1 MADPS
6 SYRPRPGEIPDS
18 PGVYRFRDEHRRVIY
33 VGKAKSLRQRLAN
46 YFQDLA
52 NLHPRTRTMVT
63 TAASVEWT
71 VVSTEVEALQL
82 EYSWI
87 KEYDPRF
94 NVKYRDD
101 KSYPYLA
108 VTMNEE
114 FPRVQVMRGHKK
126 KGVRYFGPYGHAWAI
141 RDTVDLLLRV
151 FPVRTCSAGVFKN
164 AARTGRPCLLGY
176 IGKCSAPCVERI
188 SAEDHQELAEEF
200 CDFMAGR
207 TGTYLR
213 RLERKMGEAA
223 EDMEYERAARL
234 RDDIG
239 ALRKAME
246 KSAVVLADATDADLI
261 AVAEDEL
268 EAAVQIFHVR
278 GGRVRGQRGW
288 VTDKVEEI
296 TTGALVEHA
305 LQQLYGEETG
315 DAVPKEV
322 LVPALPDPVEPV
334 QEWLADR
341 RGSGV
346 SLRIPQRGDK
356 KALMET
362 VQRNAQQALVL
373 HKTKRASD
381 LTTRSRALEEI
392 ADALDLDSAP
402 LRIECYDISHLQG
415 DDVVASMVVFED
427 GLARKSEYRRFQIK
441 GFRGQDDVRSMHEVI
456 TRRFRRYLAEKE
468 RTGEWADGEDP
479 GEGTP
484 RADGRDRVLSAT
496 PGSPAA
502 PGGEADSSH
511 QSAPAHQP
519 APGHAATSGQEA
531 ALGRDAAPGQEA
543 APSHEAAPGREAAP
557 GDEAT
562 PGQEAAPGHHAAPGH
577 QAAPS
582 QEAAPDHQA
591 AAPGHGA
598 ADDLA
603 LADGSGLKD
612 EDGRPKRFAYPPQL
626 VVVDGGQ
633 PQVAAAQRALDEL
646 GIDDIAVCG
655 LAKRLEEVWLPG
667 EDDPVVLPRTSEGLY
682 LLQRVRDE
690 AHRFAI
696 TYQRTKRAKRFRSS
710 PLDDVPGLGETRK
723 QALIKHFGSVKKLR
737 SATID
742 QICEVPGIGRK
753 TAETV
758 AVALARSA
766 PATPAVNTATGEIMD
781 DEDGAPETTADAPG
795 EPVSA
800 GTPDERRGQ
809 ER

>member
-6 SYRPRPGEIPDS
+6 SYRPSPGQIPDS

-52 NLHPRTRTMVT
+52 GLHPRTRSMVT

-108 VTMNEE
+108 VTLNEE

-126 KGVRYFGPYGHAWAI
+126 KGVRYFGPYAHAWAI

-176 IGKCSAPCVERI
+176 IGKCSAPCVGRV
-188 SAEDHQELAEEF
+188 SAEEHGELAEEF
-200 CDFMAGR
+200 CDFMTGR

-213 RLERKMGEAA
+213 RLERQMMEAA
-223 EDMEYERAARL
+223 DEMEYERAARL
-234 RDDIG
+234 RDDIE
-239 ALRKAME
+239 ALKKAME
-246 KSAVVLADATDADLI
+246 KNAVVLADATDADLI

-322 LVPALPDPVEPV
+322 LVPALPEPLEPV
-334 QEWLADR
+334 QQWLTGR
-341 RGSGV
+341 RGSNV

-427 GLARKSEYRRFQIK
+427 GLQRKSEYRRFQIK
-441 GFRGQDDVRSMHEVI
+441 GFEGQDDVRSMHEVI

-468 RTGEWADGEDP
+468 KTGEWTDGEN
-479 GEGTP
+479 ELT
-484 RADGRDRVLSAT
+484 
-496 PGSPAA
+496 
-502 PGGEADSSH
+502 E
-511 QSAPAHQP
+511 
-519 APGHAATSGQEA
+519 
-531 ALGRDAAPGQEA
+531 
-543 APSHEAAPGREAAP
+543 
-557 GDEAT
+557 
-562 PGQEAAPGHHAAPGH
+562 
-577 QAAPS
+577 
-582 QEAAPDHQA
+582 
-591 AAPGHGA
+591 
-598 ADDLA
+598 
-603 LADGSGLKD
+603 
-612 EDGRPKRFAYPPQL
+612 EDGRPKKFAYPPQL

-633 PQVAAAQRALDEL
+633 PQVAAAKKALDEL

-655 LAKRLEEVWLPG
+655 LAKRLEEVWLPEEG
-667 EDDPVVLPRTSEGLY
+667 DPVVLPRTSEGLY

-696 TYQRTKRAKRFRSS
+696 TYQRTKRGKRFRAS

-723 QALIKHFGSVKKLR
+723 QALIKHFGSVKRLR

-753 TAETV
+753 TAETI
-758 AVALARSA
+758 AVAFARAA
-766 PATPAVNTATGEIMD
+766 PAAPAVNTATGEIMD
-781 DEDGAPETTADAPG
+781 DVEDGAPGTTAGTREESTTADAP
-795 EPVSA
+795 E
-800 GTPDERRGQ
+800 ERRGQ
-809 ER
+809 ET

>member
-6 SYRPRPGEIPDS
+6 SYRPKPGQIPDS

-114 FPRVQVMRGHKK
+114 FPRVQVMRGHKRK
-126 KGVRYFGPYGHAWAI
+126 SVRYFGPYGHAWAI

-164 AARTGRPCLLGY
+164 ASRTGRPCLLGY
-176 IGKCSAPCVERI
+176 IGKCSAPCVGRVDPEEHR
-188 SAEDHQELAEEF
+188 ELAEEF

-207 TGTYLR
+207 TGTYIR
-213 RLERKMGEAA
+213 RLEKRMGEAA
-223 EDMEYERAARL
+223 EEMEYERAARL
-234 RDDIG
+234 RDDIE
-239 ALRKAME
+239 ALKKAME
-246 KSAVVLADATDADLI
+246 KNAVVLADATDADLI

-315 DAVPKEV
+315 DSVPKEV
-322 LVPALPDPVEPV
+322 LVPALPDPLGPV
-334 QEWLADR
+334 QEWLTGR

-362 VQRNAQQALVL
+362 VERNAQQALAL

-392 ADALDLDSAP
+392 AEALDLDSAP
-402 LRIECYDISHLQG
+402 LRVECYDISHLQG

-427 GLARKSEYRRFQIK
+427 GLQRKSEYRRFQIK
-441 GFRGQDDVRSMHEVI
+441 GFAGQDDVRSMHEVI

-468 RTGEWADGEDP
+468 KTGEWVEDGHEDGLA
-479 GEGTP
+479 GELG
-484 RADGRDRVLSAT
+484 DL
-496 PGSPAA
+496 
-502 PGGEADSSH
+502 GG
-511 QSAPAHQP
+511 
-519 APGHAATSGQEA
+519 
-531 ALGRDAAPGQEA
+531 
-543 APSHEAAPGREAAP
+543 
-557 GDEAT
+557 
-562 PGQEAAPGHHAAPGH
+562 
-577 QAAPS
+577 
-582 QEAAPDHQA
+582 
-591 AAPGHGA
+591 
-598 ADDLA
+598 
-603 LADGSGLKD
+603 GLKD
-612 EDGRPKRFAYPPQL
+612 EDGRPKKFAYPPQL

-633 PQVAAAQRALDEL
+633 PQVAAAKKALDEL

-696 TYQRTKRAKRFRSS
+696 TYQRTKRAKRFKAS
-710 PLDDVPGLGETRK
+710 PLDDVPGLGDARK
-723 QALIKHFGSVKKLR
+723 QALLKHFGSLKKLR
-737 SATID
+737 SATIE

-753 TAETV
+753 TAETI
-758 AVALARSA
+758 AVALAQAA
-766 PATPAVNTATGEIMD
+766 PAAPAVNTATGEIMEEEPD
-781 DEDGAPETTADAPG
+781 TTGSDA
-795 EPVSA
+795 EPVTA
-800 GTPDERRGQ
+800 GARDERRGQ
-809 ER
+809 ET

>member
-6 SYRPRPGEIPDS
+6 SYRPKPGQIPDS
-18 PGVYRFRDEHRRVIY
+18 PGVYKFRDEHRRVIY
-33 VGKAKSLRQRLAN
+33 VGKAKNLRQRVAN

-52 NLHPRTRTMVT
+52 HLHPRTRTMVT

-87 KEYDPRF
+87 KEFDPRF

-108 VTMNEE
+108 VTLNEE
-114 FPRVQVMRGHKK
+114 FPRVQVMRGAKK

-141 RDTVDLLLRV
+141 RETVDLMLRV

-176 IGKCSAPCVERI
+176 IGKCSAPCVGRVTPEEHR
-188 SAEDHQELAEEF
+188 ELADDF

-207 TGTYLR
+207 TGTYIR
-213 RLERKMGEAA
+213 RLEKDMMQAA
-223 EDMEYERAARL
+223 EEMEYERAARL
-234 RDDIG
+234 RDDAE
-239 ALRKAME
+239 ALKRAME

-268 EAAVQIFHVR
+268 EAALQIFHVR

-288 VTDKVEEI
+288 VTDKVEAVD
-296 TTGALVEHA
+296 TSGLVEHA
-305 LQQLYGEETG
+305 LQQLYGEERG

-322 LVPALPDPVEPV
+322 LVPALPEDAEAVS
-334 QEWLADR
+334 QWLAER
-341 RGSGV
+341 RGSQV

-356 KALMET
+356 KDLMVT
-362 VQRNAQQALVL
+362 VQRNAQQALGL

-392 ADALDLDSAP
+392 AEALGLDTAP

-441 GFRGQDDVRSMHEVI
+441 GFEGQDDVRSMHEVI
-456 TRRFRRYLAEKE
+456 TRRFRRYLSDRE
-468 RTGEWADGEDP
+468 RTGEWTEEQD
-479 GEGTP
+479 
-484 RADGRDRVLSAT
+484 AT
-496 PGSPAA
+496 E
-502 PGGEADSSH
+502 GGEVTASL
-511 QSAPAHQP
+511 
-519 APGHAATSGQEA
+519 T
-531 ALGRDAAPGQEA
+531 
-543 APSHEAAPGREAAP
+543 
-557 GDEAT
+557 
-562 PGQEAAPGHHAAPGH
+562 
-577 QAAPS
+577 
-582 QEAAPDHQA
+582 
-591 AAPGHGA
+591 
-598 ADDLA
+598 
-603 LADGSGLKD
+603 D

-633 PQVAAAQRALDEL
+633 PQVAAAKRALDEL

-655 LAKRLEEVWLPG
+655 LAKRLEEVWLPDD
-667 EDDPVVLPRTSEGLY
+667 DDPVVLPRSSEGLY

-696 TYQRTKRAKRFRSS
+696 TYQRAKRAKRFRSS
-710 PLDDVPGLGETRK
+710 PLDDVSGLGETRK

-737 SATID
+737 QATID
-742 QICEVPGIGRK
+742 EICEVPGIGRR
-753 TAETV
+753 TAESV
-758 AVALARSA
+758 AAALASTT
-766 PATPAVNTATGEIMD
+766 PAAPAVNTATGEIIEED
-781 DEDGAPETTADAPG
+781 DGG
-795 EPVSA
+795 SS
-800 GTPDERRGQ
+800 
-809 ER
+809 

>member
-18 PGVYRFRDEHRRVIY
+18 PGVYKFRDEHRRVIY

-52 NLHPRTRTMVT
+52 GLHPRTRTMVT

-114 FPRVQVMRGHKK
+114 YPRVQVMRGHKK

-176 IGKCSAPCVERI
+176 IGKCSAPCVGRVSEEEHR
-188 SAEDHQELAEEF
+188 ELAEEF
-200 CDFMAGR
+200 SDFMAGR
-207 TGTYLR
+207 TGTYIR
-213 RLERKMGEAA
+213 RLEKQMTDAA
-223 EDMEYERAARL
+223 EEMEYERAARL
-234 RDDIG
+234 RDDID
-239 ALRKAME
+239 ALKKAME

-288 VTDKVEEI
+288 VTDKVEDVA
-296 TTGALVEHA
+296 TAALVEHA

-315 DAVPKEV
+315 DSVPKEV

-334 QEWLADR
+334 QQWLTDR
-341 RGSGV
+341 RGANV

-356 KALMET
+356 KSLMET
-362 VQRNAQQALVL
+362 VARNAQQSLIL

-392 ADALDLDSAP
+392 SEALDLDSAP

-441 GFRGQDDVRSMHEVI
+441 GFEGQDDVRSMHEVI

-468 RTGEWADGEDP
+468 KTGEWADG
-479 GEGTP
+479 
-484 RADGRDRVLSAT
+484 
-496 PGSPAA
+496 
-502 PGGEADSSH
+502 
-511 QSAPAHQP
+511 
-519 APGHAATSGQEA
+519 
-531 ALGRDAAPGQEA
+531 
-543 APSHEAAPGREAAP
+543 
-557 GDEAT
+557 DELT
-562 PGQEAAPGHHAAPGH
+562 
-577 QAAPS
+577 
-582 QEAAPDHQA
+582 D
-591 AAPGHGA
+591 
-598 ADDLA
+598 
-603 LADGSGLKD
+603 LKD
-612 EDGRPKRFAYPPQL
+612 DEGRPKRFAYPPQL

-633 PQVAAAQRALDEL
+633 PQVAAAKKALDEL

-655 LAKRLEEVWLPG
+655 LAKRLEEVWLPDD
-667 EDDPVVLPRTSEGLY
+667 DDPVVLPRTSEGLY

-696 TYQRTKRAKRFRSS
+696 TYQRAKRAKRFRSS

-753 TAETV
+753 TAETI
-758 AVALARSA
+758 AVALAQAA
-766 PATPAVNTATGEIMD
+766 PAAPAVNTATGEIMED
-781 DEDGAPETTADAPG
+781 TEDGTPGTTAGAPG
-795 EPVSA
+795 EPVPA
-800 GTPDERRGQ
+800 GAPDERRGQ
-809 ER
+809 ET

>member
-6 SYRPRPGEIPDS
+6 SYRPKPGQIPDT

-52 NLHPRTRTMVT
+52 SLHPRTRTMVT

-176 IGKCSAPCVERI
+176 IGKCSAPCVGRI
-188 SAEDHQELAEEF
+188 EPEEHRELAEEF

-213 RLERKMGEAA
+213 RLEQRMTEAA
-223 EDMEYERAARL
+223 EEMEYERAARL
-234 RDDIG
+234 RDDIE
-239 ALRKAME
+239 ALKKAME
-246 KSAVVLADATDADLI
+246 KNAVVLADATDADLI

-288 VTDKVEEI
+288 VTDKVEDV

-322 LVPALPDPVEPV
+322 LVPALPEPVEPV
-334 QEWLADR
+334 QEWLTDR
-341 RGSGV
+341 RGSNV

-362 VQRNAQQALVL
+362 VQRNAQQSLAL

-427 GLARKSEYRRFQIK
+427 GLQRKSEYRRFQIK
-441 GFRGQDDVRSMHEVI
+441 GFAGQDDVRSMHEVI
-456 TRRFRRYLAEKE
+456 TRRFRRYLADKE
-468 RTGEWADGEDP
+468 RTGEWVEDGAEDALTESGGTAATAP
-479 GEGTP
+479 GTAPSSTAAPTGLPAPSGTP
-484 RADGRDRVLSAT
+484 T
-496 PGSPAA
+496 PPGTA
-502 PGGEADSSH
+502 PD
-511 QSAPAHQP
+511 
-519 APGHAATSGQEA
+519 
-531 ALGRDAAPGQEA
+531 RDAAPVNGF
-543 APSHEAAPGREAAP
+543 
-557 GDEAT
+557 
-562 PGQEAAPGHHAAPGH
+562 
-577 QAAPS
+577 
-582 QEAAPDHQA
+582 
-591 AAPGHGA
+591 
-598 ADDLA
+598 
-603 LADGSGLKD
+603 KD
-612 EDGRPKRFAYPPQL
+612 EDGRPRKFAYPPQL
-626 VVVDGGQ
+626 VVVDGGR
-633 PQVAAAQRALDEL
+633 PQVAAAKRALDEL

-655 LAKRLEEVWLPG
+655 LAKRLEEVWLP
-667 EDDPVVLPRTSEGLY
+667 EDDDPVVLPRTSEGLY
-682 LLQRVRDE
+682 LLQRIRDE

-696 TYQRTKRAKRFRSS
+696 TYQRAKRAKRFRSS

-737 SATID
+737 SATIE
-742 QICEVPGIGRK
+742 QIQEVPGIGRK
-753 TAETV
+753 TAETI
-758 AVALARSA
+758 AVALAQAA
-766 PATPAVNTATGEIMD
+766 PAAPAVNTATGEIMD
-781 DEDGAPETTADAPG
+781 DREDEAPETTADASG
-795 EPVSA
+795 EPVPA
-800 GTPDERRGQ
+800 GAPDDRRGQ

>member
-6 SYRPRPGEIPDS
+6 SYRPKPGEIPDS

-52 NLHPRTRTMVT
+52 SLHPRTRTMVT

-87 KEYDPRF
+87 KEFDPRF

-108 VTMNEE
+108 VTMNEQ

-126 KGVRYFGPYGHAWAI
+126 KGVRYFGPYAHAWAI

-164 AARTGRPCLLGY
+164 ATRTGRPCLLGY
-176 IGKCSAPCVERI
+176 IGKCSAPCVERV
-188 SAEDHQELAEEF
+188 SAEDHRELAEEF

-207 TGTYLR
+207 TGTYIR
-213 RLERKMGEAA
+213 RLEARMTEAA
-223 EDMEYERAARL
+223 EEMEYERAARL
-234 RDDIG
+234 RDDIE
-239 ALRKAME
+239 ALKKAME
-246 KSAVVLADATDADLI
+246 KNAVVLADATDADLI

-288 VTDKVEEI
+288 VTDKVEAVS
-296 TTGALVEHA
+296 TGDLVEHA

-315 DAVPKEV
+315 DSVPKEV

-334 QEWLADR
+334 QEWLTGR
-341 RGSGV
+341 RGAGV

-356 KALMET
+356 RALMET
-362 VQRNAQQALVL
+362 VRRNAQQSLVL

-392 ADALDLDSAP
+392 ADALDLDGAP

-415 DDVVASMVVFED
+415 EDVVASMVVFED
-427 GLARKSEYRRFQIK
+427 GLARKSEYRRFQIR
-441 GFRGQDDVRSMHEVI
+441 GFEGQDDVRSMHEVI
-456 TRRFRRYLAEKE
+456 TRRFKRYLAEKE
-468 RTGEWADGEDP
+468 RTGEWAE
-479 GEGTP
+479 
-484 RADGRDRVLSAT
+484 ADADAEE
-496 PGSPAA
+496 PAA
-502 PGGEADSSH
+502 AE
-511 QSAPAHQP
+511 
-519 APGHAATSGQEA
+519 
-531 ALGRDAAPGQEA
+531 GRPKE
-543 APSHEAAPGREAAP
+543 
-557 GDEAT
+557 
-562 PGQEAAPGHHAAPGH
+562 
-577 QAAPS
+577 
-582 QEAAPDHQA
+582 
-591 AAPGHGA
+591 
-598 ADDLA
+598 
-603 LADGSGLKD
+603 

-633 PQVAAAQRALDEL
+633 PQVAAARRALDEL

-655 LAKRLEEVWLPG
+655 LAKRLEEVWVPG

-696 TYQRTKRAKRFRSS
+696 TYQRTKRSKRFRSS

-753 TAETV
+753 TAENV
-758 AVALARSA
+758 AVALAEAA
-766 PATPAVNTATGEIMD
+766 PAAPAVNTATGEIID
-781 DEDGAPETTADAPG
+781 DEGPGTTAGPPDDEEPTGTSAAGPSDGGETGATAGPSG

-800 GTPDERRGQ
+800 GSPDGRRGQ